1 MTAPSSTAQRQ
12 VQIKRETHQIQS
24 FTQDLGNGVA
34 MRFVLIP
41 AGTFMMGSTGDEL
54 GQRENEK
61 PQHEVTIPRCW
72 MGQYPVT
79 QAQWREVTNYPK
91 VNQDLKSAPS
101 HFKGDDL
108 LVEQVSW
115 YDAEEFCQRLSQKN
129 GYHYRLPTEAE
140 WEYACRAGT
149 TTPFHFGMSITT
161 GLANYRGTD
170 WEEYNLSGS
179 YGEGPKGEYREKTT
193 PVDHF
198 KVVNAFGLA
207 DMHGNVWEWCQ
218 DHRHEN
224 YEGAPTDGSAWL
236 TENETQDRILRGGS
250 WDFNP
255 EDCRS
260 AYRIYYSPVFGSSS
274 IGFRLICVPR

>member
-1 MTAPSSTAQRQ
+1 
-12 VQIKRETHQIQS
+12 
-24 FTQDLGNGVA
+24 
-34 MRFVLIP
+34 
-41 AGTFMMGSTGDEL
+41 
-54 GQRENEK
+54 
-61 PQHEVTIPRCW
+61 

-91 VNQDLKSAPS
+91 VNQDLKSNPS

-108 LVEQVSW
+108 PVEQVSW
-115 YDAEEFCQRLSQKN
+115 HDAEEFCQRLSQKT
-129 GYHYRLPTEAE
+129 GYDYRLPTEAE

-161 GLANYRGTD
+161 DLANYRGKD
-170 WEEYNLSGS
+170 REEYGWSGS

-198 KVVNAFGLA
+198 KVVNLFGLA

-218 DHRHEN
+218 DHWHEN

-236 TENETQDRILRGGS
+236 TENENQNRVLRGGS
-250 WDFNP
+250 WSSSP
-255 EDCRS
+255 KYCRS
-260 AYRIYYSPVFGSSS
+260 AFRFINYPDLRDSD
-274 IGFRLICVPR
+274 IGFRLICVLR